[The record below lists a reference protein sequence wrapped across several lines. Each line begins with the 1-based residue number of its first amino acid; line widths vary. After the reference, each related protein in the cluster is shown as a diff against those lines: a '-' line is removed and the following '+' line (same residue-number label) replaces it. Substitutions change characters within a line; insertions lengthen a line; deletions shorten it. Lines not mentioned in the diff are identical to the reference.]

1 MTIRLP
7 RIPRTPLCLA
17 AVLAVGGLP
26 LAAHAQA
33 QAEKKEEGAKLQEV
47 VISAQKRTERVKDTP
62 VAVSV
67 MSSAAL
73 EKANASEISDINV
86 LVPSVQLK
94 GTFNGRV
101 PYAMRGISTNA
112 NEAAIGLTSGV
123 SVMIDGVPVPSDS
136 MAANELQDIRRVEVL
151 KGPQSTLGGRTASA
165 GVINFVTNTPSN
177 HWTGSLGA
185 TLTTDSEHKVNGLIS
200 GPINDMLGFSLSVY
214 DNHREY
220 PIKNLYNGQN
230 SQSNATGGRLK
241 LALKAAE
248 DLDLTLALRTAES
261 SSKGETFT
269 YQYLTPGAALFP
281 YVDGAG
287 IAQSKSFPGVNIR
300 YGNTEYYSQVPM
312 AAKVRDNDASLNIEK
327 RFGGY
332 TFTST
337 TAQQNE
343 TIHNLQDVTAQADYF
358 LNTIF
363 AGMNIPAPPFYN
375 QQVMD
380 IKPTSLSQE
389 FKLASPLDQPVS
401 FVAGLFYSDVKVTQ
415 RHEREMF
422 VNVKNDDTS
431 STTQSLGLYGRVTWN
446 LNSATSL
453 LTGLRLNQDK
463 IAYDLKSYGLN
474 FGTLNFHSAGSDS
487 SMATAGDLTLRHK
500 LDKNNMVYG
509 TYSRGYKPRAF
520 NTAATLTKDNSD
532 PNKLAPVEK
541 ESIDHFELGSKNT
554 LLGGALNLSAAAF
567 STTYS
572 NYQVQIYPPG
582 QIFPSIELANAAKA
596 RTQGI
601 ELDAGFAAS
610 DNTKLSLNAAYIDA
624 RFLQF
629 KNAPSYPGQDTT
641 TGAYVV
647 GTDPA
652 SGAPVFAQDLS
663 NKPLPDAPKFKVT
676 LGAEHFIGAGSVLPW
691 DLTLNGQYA
700 YRTSA
705 VFQANQNPKTQQPGF
720 GILNLSATASSP
732 DGKYSVSLFVNNA
745 LNKFYLVNAEDFFS
759 GLYSVPQ
766 AAGSVPPFLPAN
778 AVIGQPARDAKRYGG
793 VRFTM
798 NFN

>member
-1 MTIRLP
+1 MLANVP
-7 RIPRTPLCLA
+7 RIARTPLCLA
-17 AVLAVGGLP
+17 ALMAMTGL
-26 LAAHAQA
+26 AQA
-33 QAEKKEEGAKLQEV
+33 QTKAADAPTDGTKLQEV

-67 MSSAAL
+67 MSAAAL

-123 SVMIDGVPVPSDS
+123 SVLIDGVPVPSDS

-185 TLTTDSEHKVNGLIS
+185 TLSTDSEHKLNGLVS

-241 LALKAAE
+241 LALKAAD

-281 YVDGAG
+281 YVDLAG

-358 LNTIF
+358 LNTVF
-363 AGMNIPAPPFYN
+363 AGAPVPPFYN

-380 IKPTSLSQE
+380 IKPSSLTQE

-422 VNVKNDDTS
+422 VNVKNDDTTS
-431 STTQSLGLYGRVTWN
+431 VTQSLGLYGRVTWN

-463 IAYDLKSYGLN
+463 IAYDIKSYGLN

-487 SMATAGDLTLRHK
+487 AMATAGDLTLRHK

-520 NTAATLTKDNSD
+520 NTAATLTAANSD

-596 RTQGI
+596 RTQGL
-601 ELDAGFAAS
+601 ELDANFAAS

-629 KNAPSYPGQDTT
+629 KNAPSYPGQTPAE
-641 TGAYVV
+641 GAEVA
-647 GTDPA
+647 GFDA
-652 SGAPVFAQDLS
+652 NGAPVFKQDLS
-663 NKPLPDAPKFKVT
+663 NRPLPDAPKFKVT
-676 LGAEHFIGAGSVLPW
+676 LGVDHFISAGSVLPW

-759 GLYSVPQ
+759 GLYAIPQ
-766 AAGSVPPFLPAN
+766 PAGSVPPFIPGN